1 MGWANVVP
9 IEKGNLAGEK
19 IPVGDFS
26 GIMPFTNYDDSF
38 SWFPQVSGQDNNFRY
53 DNYLGLELENFPVY
67 ITQTL
72 GNGEHFLAGIR
83 TSEQDPEHPLAGTF
97 IDVSISIR
105 DVNTST
111 DRWSA
116 FIALKICKR
125 VYANDG
131 HVQATSYP
139 LGNYFPEEEIV
150 VKNTPEITGQFPW
163 TVRCNC
169 KLLCGV
175 MTHSGV
181 QNLVIGLLYGHSN
194 GNATCW
200 SYNASRMKTSFFKS
214 VDGWGE
220 DAEIPEDP
228 VSSPEYGQAATG
240 KGGYNEDAKHG
251 SFDDTS
257 DTITLSSKPTLSV
270 GDSGFVHAYVVTK
283 QILQQIGT
291 ALFPTIDSSDPSL
304 TGIPEAIN
312 YLTMVMF
319 FNKRT
324 DYILDVLILPI
335 TVPSGSPTHVRVGG
349 SDLVVTESGQQVYC
363 QAPPVNE
370 YYVDVDCGD
379 LSIPEYWAN
388 FLDFTGSRFKLFLP
402 AVGYV
407 DLQGEF
413 INGGTINVKYRF
425 NIVDGSFMCYVTS
438 TSGHS
443 KLKNSLVAQYSGVWA
458 MHIPITGQDYTN
470 KISGLISSVGSV
482 AMGGMMGGGGAL
494 MGAVSSLANTAMQK
508 PQTTHAN
515 GYNASSSFLTHRKPY
530 LIIERQSSQFSEQY
544 PSESGLPC
552 YVSRKLSTV
561 HGFTV
566 IENPVL
572 NIACSDVEYNEL
584 VQLLKSGIIL

>member
-1 MGWANVVP
+1 MGWNTIIVS
-9 IEKGNLAGEK
+9 EKGILAGEK
-19 IPVGDFS
+19 F
-26 GIMPFTNYDDSF
+26 
-38 SWFPQVSGQDNNFRY
+38 VSGDITGNITFANYSDNVNIIPTVSQDEQNHRIQEYIGWTPNNSFNWVVSNLNTTHKLVAAFR
-53 DNYLGLELENFPVY
+53 L
-67 ITQTL
+67 
-72 GNGEHFLAGIR
+72 
-83 TSEQDPEHPLAGTF
+83 TSIDPLNINAGTF
-97 IDVSISIR
+97 LCLKMWARNIQ
-105 DVNTST
+105 NTES
-111 DRWSA
+111 RKSA
-116 FIALKICKR
+116 YIGSEWCKR
-125 VYANDG
+125 VYTD
-131 HVQATSYP
+131 ATHYTETYP
-139 LGNYFPEEEIV
+139 LGNYWPDNEYNFTPSTEFPGRSAETLVLFLKTGFFTLEKNV
-150 VKNTPEITGQFPW
+150 VGGMAIGW
-163 TVRCNC
+163 R
-169 KLLCGV
+169 
-175 MTHSGV
+175 SGYASCYSS
-181 QNLVIGLLYGHSN
+181 GLAFRAKYS
-194 GNATCW
+194 W
-200 SYNASRMKTSFFKS
+200 FQSASGFGTDS
-214 VDGWGE
+214 D
-220 DAEIPEDP
+220 IPEGEE
-228 VSSPEYGQAATG
+228 VSPEYGEAATG
-240 KGGYNEDAKHG
+240 KGGYNENATHG

-270 GDSGFVHAYVVTK
+270 GNSGFVHAYVVTE

-335 TVPSGSPTHVRVGG
+335 TVPSGNASHVRVGG
-349 SDLVVTESGQQVYC
+349 SDLVVVESGQQVYC
-363 QAPPVNE
+363 QAPPVTDF
-370 YYVDVDCGD
+370 YVDVDCGS
-379 LSIPEYWAN
+379 LTIPEYWAN
-388 FLDFTGSRFKLFLP
+388 FLDFTGTRFKLFLP

-530 LIIERQSSQFSEQY
+530 LIIERQSSQFSEKY

-561 HGFTV
+561 HGYTV

-572 NIACSDVEYNEL
+572 NIACSDAEYNEL

>member
-1 MGWANVVP
+1 MGWNTIIVS
-9 IEKGNLAGEK
+9 EKGILAGEK
-19 IPVGDFS
+19 F
-26 GIMPFTNYDDSF
+26 
-38 SWFPQVSGQDNNFRY
+38 VSGDITGNITFANYSDNVNNIPTVSQDEQNHRIQEYIGWTPNNSFNWVVSNLNTTHKLVAAFR
-53 DNYLGLELENFPVY
+53 L
-67 ITQTL
+67 
-72 GNGEHFLAGIR
+72 
-83 TSEQDPEHPLAGTF
+83 TSIDPLNINAGTF
-97 IDVSISIR
+97 LCLKMWAR
-105 DVNTST
+105 DIQNTES
-111 DRWSA
+111 RKSA
-116 FIALKICKR
+116 YIGSEWCRR
-125 VYANDG
+125 VYTDAI
-131 HVQATSYP
+131 HYTETYP
-139 LGNYFPEEEIV
+139 LGNYWPDNEYNFTPSTEFPGRSAE
-150 VKNTPEITGQFPW
+150 T
-163 TVRCNC
+163 
-169 KLLCGV
+169 
-175 MTHSGV
+175 
-181 QNLVIGLLYGHSN
+181 LVIFLKTGFFTLEKNVVGGMAIGWRSGYASCYSSGLAFRAKYS
-194 GNATCW
+194 W
-200 SYNASRMKTSFFKS
+200 FQSASGFGT
-214 VDGWGE
+214 
-220 DAEIPEDP
+220 DADIPEGEE
-228 VSSPEYGQAATG
+228 VSPEYGEAATG
-240 KGGYNEDAKHG
+240 KGGYNENATHG

-270 GDSGFVHAYVVTK
+270 GNSGFVHAYVVTE

-335 TVPSGSPTHVRVGG
+335 TVPSGNATHVRVGG
-349 SDLVVTESGQQVYC
+349 SDLVVVESGQQVYC
-363 QAPPVNE
+363 QAPPVTDF
-370 YYVDVDCGD
+370 YVDVDCGS
-379 LSIPEYWAN
+379 LTIPEYWAN
-388 FLDFTGSRFKLFLP
+388 FLDFTGTRFKLFLP

-530 LIIERQSSQFSEQY
+530 LIIERQSSQFSEKY

-561 HGFTV
+561 HGYTV

-572 NIACSDVEYNEL
+572 NIACSDAEYNEL
-584 VQLLKSGIIL
+584 VQLLKNGIIL

>member
-1 MGWANVVP
+1 MGWSKVVT

-19 IPVGDFS
+19 IVNADFS
-26 GIMPFTNYDDSF
+26 GILPFTEYAENYN
-38 SWFPQVSGQDNNFRY
+38 WFPQVSGASYQY
-53 DNYLGLELENFPVY
+53 VNYGGFDIPNFPTY
-67 ITQTL
+67 LTQTL
-72 GNGEHFLAGIR
+72 GNGTHFIAGIR
-83 TSEQDPEHPLAGTF
+83 TSEKDPSHPLAGTF
-97 IDVSISIR
+97 IDITFSIR
-105 DVNTST
+105 DVSISGDT
-111 DRWSA
+111 WSA
-116 FIALKICKR
+116 FLSLQICKR

-131 HVQATSYP
+131 HVQQTTYP
-139 LGNYFPEEEIV
+139 LGNYFPDGTYIVKRPSAEEA
-150 VKNTPEITGQFPW
+150 QFPW
-163 TVRCNC
+163 TVFNNC
-169 KLLCGV
+169 KIICGTL
-175 MTHSGV
+175 THNGV
-181 QNLVIGLLYGHSN
+181 EHLVVGLLFGHPDGLAECS
-194 GNATCW
+194 
-200 SYNASRMKTSFFKS
+200 SYQACRMKTSYFKS
-214 VDGWGE
+214 SSGWGE
-220 DAEIPEDP
+220 DAQLPEGD
-228 VSSPEYGQAATG
+228 VTSPEYGNAATN
-240 KGGYNEDAKHG
+240 KGGYNDGFPHG

-270 GDSGFVHAYVVTK
+270 GNSGFVHAYVVTE

-335 TVPSGSPTHVRVGG
+335 TVPSGNATRVRVGG
-349 SDLVVTESGQQVYC
+349 SDLVVTEGGQQVYC
-363 QAPPVNE
+363 QAPPVSE
-370 YYVDVDCGD
+370 YYVDVNCGN
-379 LSIPEYWAN
+379 LTIPEYWAN

-443 KLKNSLVAQYSGVWA
+443 NLKNSLVAQYSGVWA

-530 LIIERQSSQFSEQY
+530 LIIERQSSQFSEHY

>member
-1 MGWANVVP
+1 MAWNTIIVS
-9 IEKGNLAGEK
+9 EKGILAGEK
-19 IPVGDFS
+19 F
-26 GIMPFTNYDDSF
+26 
-38 SWFPQVSGQDNNFRY
+38 VSGDITGNITFANYSDNVNTIPTVSQDEQNHRIQEYIGWTPNNSFNWVVSNLNTTHKLVAAFR
-53 DNYLGLELENFPVY
+53 L
-67 ITQTL
+67 
-72 GNGEHFLAGIR
+72 
-83 TSEQDPEHPLAGTF
+83 TSIDPLNINAGTF
-97 IDVSISIR
+97 LCLKMWAR
-105 DVNTST
+105 DIQNTES
-111 DRWSA
+111 RKSA
-116 FIALKICKR
+116 FIGCEWCKR
-125 VYANDG
+125 VYTDNI
-131 HVQATSYP
+131 HYTESFP
-139 LGNYFPEEEIV
+139 LGNYWPDGEYNFTPSTEFPGRSAETLAIFLKTGFFNIEKNV
-150 VKNTPEITGQFPW
+150 VGGMAIGW
-163 TVRCNC
+163 R
-169 KLLCGV
+169 
-175 MTHSGV
+175 SGYASCYSS
-181 QNLVIGLLYGHSN
+181 GLAFRAKYS
-194 GNATCW
+194 W
-200 SYNASRMKTSFFKS
+200 FQSASGF
-214 VDGWGE
+214 GI
-220 DAEIPEDP
+220 DADIPEGEE
-228 VSSPEYGQAATG
+228 VSPEYGEAATG
-240 KGGYNEDAKHG
+240 KGGYNENATHG

-270 GDSGFVHAYVVTK
+270 GNSGFVHAYVVTE

-335 TVPSGSPTHVRVGG
+335 TVPSGNATHVRVGG
-349 SDLVVTESGQQVYC
+349 SDLVVVESGQQVYC
-363 QAPPVNE
+363 QAPPVTDF
-370 YYVDVDCGD
+370 YVDVDCGS
-379 LSIPEYWAN
+379 LTIPEYWAN
-388 FLDFTGSRFKLFLP
+388 FLDFTGTRFKLFLP

-530 LIIERQSSQFSEQY
+530 LIIERQSSQFSEKY

-561 HGFTV
+561 HGYTV

>member
-1 MGWANVVP
+1 MSWNT
-9 IEKGNLAGEK
+9 IIISEKGILKGK
-19 IPVGDFS
+19 KF
-26 GIMPFTNYDDSF
+26 
-38 SWFPQVSGQDNNFRY
+38 VSGDITGNITFANYSDNVNTIPTVSQDDENHRIQEYIGWTPDNSFNWIIANLDTTHKLVAAFR
-53 DNYLGLELENFPVY
+53 LTAV
-67 ITQTL
+67 
-72 GNGEHFLAGIR
+72 
-83 TSEQDPEHPLAGTF
+83 DPLNINAGTF
-97 IDVSISIR
+97 LCLKMWAR
-105 DVNTST
+105 DIQNTES
-111 DRWSA
+111 RKSA
-116 FIALKICKR
+116 YIGCEWCKR
-125 VYANDG
+125 VYTDNI
-131 HVQATSYP
+131 HYTESYP
-139 LGNYFPEEEIV
+139 LGNYWPDGEYNFTPSTEFPGRSAETLALFLKTGFFNIEKNV
-150 VKNTPEITGQFPW
+150 VG
-163 TVRCNC
+163 
-169 KLLCGV
+169 G
-175 MTHSGV
+175 MA
-181 QNLVIGLLYGHSN
+181 IGWRNGYASCYAS
-194 GNATCW
+194 GNAFRAKYSW
-200 SYNASRMKTSFFKS
+200 FQSASGFGT
-214 VDGWGE
+214 
-220 DAEIPEDP
+220 DADIPEGEQ
-228 VSSPEYGQAATG
+228 VSPEFGEGATG
-240 KGGYNEDAKHG
+240 KGGYNDGATHG

-270 GDSGFVHAYVVTK
+270 GNSGFVHAYVVTE

-335 TVPSGSPTHVRVGG
+335 TVPSGNATRVRVGG
-349 SDLVVTESGQQVYC
+349 SDLVVTEGGQQVYC
-363 QAPPVNE
+363 QAPPVSE
-370 YYVDVDCGD
+370 YYVDVNCGD
-379 LSIPEYWAN
+379 LTIPEYWAN
-388 FLDFTGSRFKLFLP
+388 FLDFTGTRFKLFLP

-443 KLKNSLVAQYSGVWA
+443 NLKNSLVAQYSGVWA

-572 NIACSDVEYNEL
+572 NIACSDAEYNEL
-584 VQLLKSGIIL
+584 VQLLKNGIIL

>member
-1 MGWANVVP
+1 MGWNTIIVS
-9 IEKGNLAGEK
+9 EKGILAGEK
-19 IPVGDFS
+19 F
-26 GIMPFTNYDDSF
+26 
-38 SWFPQVSGQDNNFRY
+38 VSGDITGNITFANYSDNVNTIPTVSQDEQNHRIQEYIGWTPNNSFNWVVSNLNTTHKLVAAFR
-53 DNYLGLELENFPVY
+53 L
-67 ITQTL
+67 
-72 GNGEHFLAGIR
+72 
-83 TSEQDPEHPLAGTF
+83 TSIDPLNINAGTF
-97 IDVSISIR
+97 LCLKMWAR
-105 DVNTST
+105 DIQNTES
-111 DRWSA
+111 RKSA
-116 FIALKICKR
+116 YIGSEWCKR
-125 VYANDG
+125 VYTD
-131 HVQATSYP
+131 ATHYTETYP
-139 LGNYFPEEEIV
+139 LGNYWPDNEYNFTPSTEFPGRSAETLVLFLKTGFFTLEKNV
-150 VKNTPEITGQFPW
+150 VGGMAIGW
-163 TVRCNC
+163 R
-169 KLLCGV
+169 
-175 MTHSGV
+175 SGYASCYSS
-181 QNLVIGLLYGHSN
+181 GLAFRAKYS
-194 GNATCW
+194 W
-200 SYNASRMKTSFFKS
+200 FQSASGFGTDS
-214 VDGWGE
+214 D
-220 DAEIPEDP
+220 IPEGEE
-228 VSSPEYGQAATG
+228 VSPEYGEAATG
-240 KGGYNEDAKHG
+240 KGGYNENATHG

-270 GDSGFVHAYVVTK
+270 GNSGFVHAYVVTE

-335 TVPSGSPTHVRVGG
+335 TVPSGNASHVRVGG
-349 SDLVVTESGQQVYC
+349 SDLVVVESGQQVYC
-363 QAPPVNE
+363 QAPPVTDF
-370 YYVDVDCGD
+370 YVDVDCGS
-379 LSIPEYWAN
+379 LTIPEYWAN
-388 FLDFTGSRFKLFLP
+388 FLDFTGTRFKLFLP

-530 LIIERQSSQFSEQY
+530 LIIERQSSQFSEKY

-561 HGFTV
+561 HGYTV

-572 NIACSDVEYNEL
+572 NIACSDAEYNEL

>member
-1 MGWANVVP
+1 MGWNTLIVS
-9 IEKGNLAGEK
+9 EKGILAGEK
-19 IPVGDFS
+19 F
-26 GIMPFTNYDDSF
+26 
-38 SWFPQVSGQDNNFRY
+38 VSGDITGNITFANYSDNVNTIPTVSQDEQNHRIQEYMGWTPDNSFNWVVSNLDTTHKLVSAFR
-53 DNYLGLELENFPVY
+53 L
-67 ITQTL
+67 
-72 GNGEHFLAGIR
+72 
-83 TSEQDPEHPLAGTF
+83 TSIDPLNINAGTF
-97 IDVSISIR
+97 LCLKMWARNIQ
-105 DVNTST
+105 NTES
-111 DRWSA
+111 RKSA
-116 FIALKICKR
+116 YIGSEWCKR
-125 VYANDG
+125 VYTD
-131 HVQATSYP
+131 ATHYTESYP
-139 LGNYFPEEEIV
+139 LGNYWPDNEYNF
-150 VKNTPEITGQFPW
+150 TPSTQFPNRSAETLVLFLKTGFFALEKNVVGGMAIGW
-163 TVRCNC
+163 R
-169 KLLCGV
+169 
-175 MTHSGV
+175 SGYASCYGS
-181 QNLVIGLLYGHSN
+181 GLAFRAKYS
-194 GNATCW
+194 W
-200 SYNASRMKTSFFKS
+200 FQSASGFGT
-214 VDGWGE
+214 
-220 DAEIPEDP
+220 DADIPEGEEL
-228 VSSPEYGQAATG
+228 SPEYGEAATG
-240 KGGYNEDAKHG
+240 KGGYNENAIHG

-270 GDSGFVHAYVVTK
+270 GNSGFVHAYVVTE

-335 TVPSGSPTHVRVGG
+335 TVPSGNATHVRVGG
-349 SDLVVTESGQQVYC
+349 SDLVVVESGQQVYC
-363 QAPPVNE
+363 QAPPVTDF
-370 YYVDVDCGD
+370 YVDVDCGS
-379 LSIPEYWAN
+379 LTIPEYWAN
-388 FLDFTGSRFKLFLP
+388 FLDFTGTRFKLFLP

-443 KLKNSLVAQYSGVWA
+443 NLNNSLVAQYSGVWC

-530 LIIERQSSQFSEQY
+530 LIIERQSSQFSEHY
-544 PSESGLPC
+544 PSECGLPC

-572 NIACSDVEYNEL
+572 NIACNDVEYNEL